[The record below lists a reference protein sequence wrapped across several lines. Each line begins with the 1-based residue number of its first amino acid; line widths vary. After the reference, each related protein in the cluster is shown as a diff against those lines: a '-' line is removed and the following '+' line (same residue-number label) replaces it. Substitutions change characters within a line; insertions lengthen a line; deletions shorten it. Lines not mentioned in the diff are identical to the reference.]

1 MKNKI
6 VLLKEGKKIFQMNF
20 KPSKK
25 SRLGDS
31 DIMLDAGK
39 GMYFS
44 HVVLGNYFRHYKLPE
59 LEINSLSWHGYYK
72 IIDGKQLYSPVVHV
86 KSHGTKIDR
95 VGHLGS
101 INSFEPFAFPVC
113 SLSNLN

>member
-1 MKNKI
+1 
-6 VLLKEGKKIFQMNF
+6 
-20 KPSKK
+20 
-25 SRLGDS
+25 
-31 DIMLDAGK
+31 MLDAGK

-101 INSFEPFAFPVC
+101 INSFEPVMVKLFCNTKYGF
-113 SLSNLN
+113 LSQISRLERC